1 MDNPATESTDLNTD
15 TAAQAFAEL
24 IDREEGEQPA
34 EPQEA
39 QQEPAEQEETAEE
52 STESQEEDPLVTIK
66 VDGKDVQV
74 PLSELKNGYQRQ
86 ADYTRKT
93 MQVAEERKAAE
104 AERQQALAERQQYA
118 GNLQKLQAQIEG
130 ALAQQ
135 QNIDWQQLL
144 ENDPQ
149 AYLKERHLWEQRQAA
164 LQQNL
169 VAQQQL
175 AGQMQAEQAR
185 AYQGHLQAQQEQLL
199 AKLPEWKDAEKAKAE
214 KTALREYLKSQGYD
228 EQSVNSVADAR
239 AVLMARKAM
248 MYDQMMSKAQAAQ
261 KKVSNLPTKVQ
272 QPGNG
277 ANPGLDRRASAFQR
291 LTKSGRVEDAA
302 AVFASLL

>member
-15 TAAQAFAEL
+15 TAAEAFAEL

-34 EPQEA
+34 EPEEA
-39 QQEPAEQEETAEE
+39 QAAQEEAPAEE

-104 AERQQALAERQQYA
+104 AERQQALAERHQYA

-169 VAQQQL
+169 SAQQQL

-214 KTALREYLKSQGYD
+214 KTALRDYLKSQGYD

-248 MYDQMMSKAQAAQ
+248 MYDQMMSKAQTAQ

-277 ANPGLDRRASAFQR
+277 TNPGIDRRASAYQR
-291 LTKSGRVEDAA
+291 LTKTGRVEDAA

>member
-1 MDNPATESTDLNTD
+1 MDNPATESKELNTD
-15 TAAQAFAEL
+15 TAAEAFAEL
-24 IDREEGEQPA
+24 IEQEDQGEQPA
-34 EPQEA
+34 AEDTPAEA
-39 QQEPAEQEETAEE
+39 PAEEPAEQEQQT
-52 STESQEEDPLVTIK
+52 EEDPLVTIK

-169 VAQQQL
+169 TAQQHI
-175 AGQMQAEQAR
+175 AAQMQAEQAR
-185 AYQGHLQAQQEQLL
+185 AFQGHLQAQQEQLL

-214 KTALREYLKSQGYD
+214 KTALREYLKTQGYD

-261 KKVSNLPTKVQ
+261 KKVSTLPTRVQ

-277 ANPGLDRRASAFQR
+277 ANPGLDRRASAYQR